1 LTLTGIIG
9 DGCKFKSIKD
19 YIKQNI
25 EDLSV
30 INNTNQKDLSDIRM
44 NRAKF
49 ENRIKEF
56 NYQIENVKQ
65 TLNHNLNLRI
75 AQFEEKLNER
85 VLLIE
90 GDIKKLMNDIN
101 LPENRKK
108 EKENIKNIKKEIFDK
123 INENNEKIKNQ
134 NQIL

>member
-1 LTLTGIIG
+1 MTLPGIIG

-30 INNTNQKDLSDIRM
+30 INNTNQKTLSDIRM

-56 NYQIENVKQ
+56 NYQIENDSS
-65 TLNHNLNLRI
+65 I
-75 AQFEEKLNER
+75 EKRNY
-85 VLLIE
+85 E
-90 GDIKKLMNDIN
+90 GN
-101 LPENRKK
+101 
-108 EKENIKNIKKEIFDK
+108 
-123 INENNEKIKNQ
+123 
-134 NQIL
+134 